1 MENILHLKAPGDWI
15 NDPNGFI
22 YYKGKYHLFYQYF
35 PCAPVWG
42 TMHWGHAVSDDLVHW
57 KHLGIALFP
66 TKSYDRN
73 GVFSGSAL
81 EIDGR
86 MNLYYTAV
94 RYQKENPENTNVIVD
109 GLCEQSQAMISSDD
123 GLSFDNFNG
132 KRQIIPLVTDLNIGH
147 PYECRD
153 PKVWKEQ
160 GRFYMCLASTYKKET
175 GVLLIY
181 TSEDGKEWTYLNRL
195 QDKQLGTILEC
206 PDVFEIDGRHV
217 LISSPLGLLSGTDYP
232 GNQSTMQ
239 LLSFDAENG
248 SMRLEGKQSFLDYGM
263 DLYAPQSCLDEKGR
277 RCVIAWVRM
286 PVPQPAEDNEA
297 ADGRPWSGMMCLPR
311 VVTLRNGH
319 IYTSVHPKVR
329 EYFAGSS
336 VVKMPE
342 GYAECTRD
350 GRSRVTARI
359 HEGKEIELAGVYIE
373 LRDGRV
379 CTYRGKRVPKGVA
392 MHTKCRTPYVGD
404 KCELEIFI
412 EKNLIEIFVNDGQY
426 VITNVLYTD
435 ARTNA

>member
-132 KRQIIPLVTDLNIGH
+132 KRQIIPPVTDLNIGH

-217 LISSPLGLLSGTDYP
+217 LISSPLGLLSGTDIP
-232 GNQSTMQ
+232 EIRARCSCSH
-239 LLSFDAENG
+239 L
-248 SMRLEGKQSFLDYGM
+248 MR
-263 DLYAPQSCLDEKGR
+263 
-277 RCVIAWVRM
+277 RM
-286 PVPQPAEDNEA
+286 A
-297 ADGRPWSGMMCLPR
+297 A
-311 VVTLRNGH
+311 
-319 IYTSVHPKVR
+319 
-329 EYFAGSS
+329 
-336 VVKMPE
+336 
-342 GYAECTRD
+342 
-350 GRSRVTARI
+350 
-359 HEGKEIELAGVYIE
+359 
-373 LRDGRV
+373 
-379 CTYRGKRVPKGVA
+379 
-392 MHTKCRTPYVGD
+392 
-404 KCELEIFI
+404 
-412 EKNLIEIFVNDGQY
+412 
-426 VITNVLYTD
+426 
-435 ARTNA
+435 